1 MDKVQVVAIAGS
13 VLYLALIF
21 PLVFKRRIHEE
32 YAILWLF
39 FGGVLLVFSLWRDGL
54 EFLANLVG
62 IHYPPVALLLILI
75 GALLLILVQF
85 SVVISLLSKRVIHLT
100 QELALTRYELEK
112 QKTQQE
118 KGE

>member
-1 MDKVQVVAIAGS
+1 MDKVQMVAIVGS
-13 VLYLALIF
+13 LCYLGLIF

-54 EFLANLVG
+54 EYLAALVG
-62 IHYPPVALLLILI
+62 VHYPPVALLLILI

-85 SVVISLLSKRVIHLT
+85 SVVISRLSKRIIELT
-100 QELALTRYELEK
+100 QEIGLVKYEIERLQKEK
-112 QKTQQE
+112 E
-118 KGE
+118 KKK

>member
-1 MDKVQVVAIAGS
+1 MNRVQIVAIIGS
-13 VLYLALIF
+13 VFYLGLIF

-39 FGGVLLVFSLWRDGL
+39 FGGVLLIFSVWRDGL
-54 EFLANLVG
+54 EYLAHLVG

-85 SVVISLLSKRVIHLT
+85 SVVISRLSKRVIELT
-100 QELALTRYELEK
+100 QEIGLTRHELEK
-112 QKTQQE
+112 LRGE
-118 KGE
+118 KEKKK